1 MICSQCGTQNKAGDR
16 YCEQCGSPLD
26 VNDAVESATN
36 GNAVTGPGAVP
47 GTLVRLDGAQD
58 SYTLRSRT
66 VIGRLDTCDL
76 PVDDRSV
83 SREHA
88 RLSRLH
94 DGYVVED
101 LGSTNGTLVNGR
113 RIDEAVILRPGDIL
127 TVGSVEFRFQ
137 QQSALS
143 ESRQSQLLP
152 AWASAALGRERVD
165 AHAGGPPALE
175 ERAPGGPV
183 VPDDHLD
190 GKITASDPPG
200 AAETGRRDQG
210 PIPQPGD
217 AHELSPAPEQ
227 VGREVKGQVPS
238 TDQIDVTAAIEATE
252 HVREVIQTL
261 ARQLD
266 ESRQQLEVDR
276 ELLEHSRE
284 QLRETQQQLDAAI
297 AHRTDV
303 DEQLRKAQSN
313 GHLKDE
319 IRAALDD
326 SHLSALSDEDA
337 RSLVSLLESLIE
349 SPRDIGVLMNIAEHA
364 TAIRRVVDD
373 AFVQQQLLERLRSLV
388 EPT

>member
-1 MICSQCGTQNKAGDR
+1 M
-16 YCEQCGSPLD
+16 
-26 VNDAVESATN
+26 ESATN

-152 AWASAALGRERVD
+152 AWASAAVGRERVD

-210 PIPQPGD
+210 PILQPGD

-227 VGREVKGQVPS
+227 VGRDVKGQVPS